1 MAVLINQMDL
11 GYDIFREKR
20 SNTIAILLQYPLVI
34 SAMIIQ
40 DIFPYVHIFPF
51 KKNSFDCEGVEN
63 GGMMF

>member
-1 MAVLINQMDL
+1 MDL
-11 GYDIFREKR
+11 GYDMFRRKR
-20 SNTIAILLQYPLVI
+20 SNAIAILLQYPLVI

-51 KKNSFDCEGVEN
+51 KKTNSFDCEGVEN